1 MGPCLKYTSSF
12 CSKHQPQGAHL
23 YRVIALH
30 HHPHKK
36 PDQVPASCQRVTTQ
50 VQSMVSRNT
59 TFFRFTGQISSTL
72 WPKFTEHRGMKL
84 GTIFTWEY
92 PIYRHRSDDFFNP
105 LLWNW
110 PISFS
115 CSIGNK
121 KGIHS
126 STKYHQGAA
135 KATEAFSCELLVSIC
150 VRVEFQRSRCTSRGK
165 HDALRESH
173 DATSHLYH
181 HPPLSVL
188 SLFCNQSVFNTCL
201 IDELQRLSILLGCR
215 WLISW
220 DVPPHPKAT
229 QNTQL
234 VHRLSKRRPI
244 PVPYLSNRIII
255 FEYPGSIRA
264 HQIVIISTNNMWSA
278 NGH

>member
-23 YRVIALH
+23 YRVITLRYHIRNQTRSQPVANEL
-30 HHPHKK
+30 P
-36 PDQVPASCQRVTTQ
+36 PRCEVWYLEIPPSSDSPVRYLQPFDPN
-50 VQSMVSRNT
+50 SRSAEE
-59 TFFRFTGQISSTL
+59 GI
-72 WPKFTEHRGMKL
+72 KL

-105 LLWNW
+105 LLWNR

-115 CSIGNK
+115 CSIGTK
-121 KGIHS
+121 KEIHS

-135 KATEAFSCELLVSIC
+135 KATEAFSCELLISIC
-150 VRVEFQRSRCTSRGK
+150 VRVEFQWSRCTTRGK

-188 SLFCNQSVFNTCL
+188 SFFCNQSVFNTCL

-220 DVPPHPKAT
+220 DVPPHPKWT

-234 VHRLSKRRPI
+234 AHRLS
-244 PVPYLSNRIII
+244 
-255 FEYPGSIRA
+255 
-264 HQIVIISTNNMWSA
+264 
-278 NGH
+278 